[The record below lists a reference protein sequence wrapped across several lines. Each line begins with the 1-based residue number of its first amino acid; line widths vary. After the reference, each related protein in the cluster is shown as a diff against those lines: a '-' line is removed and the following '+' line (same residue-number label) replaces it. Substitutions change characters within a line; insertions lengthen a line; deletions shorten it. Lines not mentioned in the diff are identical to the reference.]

1 MRPGIVR
8 NSSCAVGDF
17 ARPAFIFRESL
28 YIHTCTCRNI
38 VKLKAQLTSI
48 VQPQNMVLDLV
59 PVEISVFSAQV
70 RWIWTRVL
78 SRRDDIPHENSPNL
92 LSVMQ
97 ELEVQVCTWVEG
109 IIVG

>member
-1 MRPGIVR
+1 
-8 NSSCAVGDF
+8 
-17 ARPAFIFRESL
+17 
-28 YIHTCTCRNI
+28 
-38 VKLKAQLTSI
+38 
-48 VQPQNMVLDLV
+48 MVLDLV